1 MYIIRKHLRM
11 VLKLLPLSFA
21 LELFFA
27 FVDQSFFPFQRRR
40 EAEGV
45 KVLVFFFFES
55 QQQTQCVPILQKSY
69 KLIMHGE

>member
-1 MYIIRKHLRM
+1 MIF
-11 VLKLLPLSFA
+11 KLLPLSFA

-40 EAEGV
+40 EAERD
-45 KVLVFFFFES
+45 KVLVFFFSES
-55 QQQTQCVPILQKSY
+55 QQQTQCVPILQKSS